1 MQVLFFSVGL
11 RAPWRVQPPL
21 QEDRGVGNVRQDK
34 SQART
39 RRFPLKKYREKTF
52 FFAENRYFEDVSSS
66 GGSVCPLSEA
76 AAIGYDN
83 LVVRPFAN
91 FLILSPIIRDLRN
104 LGKLKFL
111 F

>member
-1 MQVLFFSVGL
+1 MQVSFLFFSVGL

-21 QEDRGVGNVRQDK
+21 QEDRGVGDLRQDK

-52 FFAENRYFEDVSSS
+52 FAENRYFEDVSSS
-66 GGSVCPLSEA
+66 GGSVCPLSEE

-83 LVVRPFAN
+83 LVDRPFAN
-91 FLILSPIIRDLRN
+91 F
-104 LGKLKFL
+104 
-111 F
+111 